1 MSIQAKGLVEIYEIN
16 NGIKYK
22 VYEGNNIVTKGFGY
36 SLANLFSEQEEQE
49 VQNFQ
54 IGYFQVGTSTVGY
67 ESYSASTSF
76 FDLSSGLIKSQ
87 YGSNLDAEVKT
98 LSSLGSTKFV
108 TFSSV
113 SLNPASAMV
122 AIYNQSL
129 TKGVARSN
137 KYRLHLEKN
146 MAIGVS
152 ATEFGLFIKNPDVNY
167 KIDKPIL
174 AAYKKLNRPL
184 VKSSDNEILIEWTIT
199 VVDTSEN

>member
-1 MSIQAKGLVEIYEIN
+1 MSALAKGVVEIYEID
-16 NGIKYK
+16 NGKKTKI
-22 VYEGNNIVTKGFGY
+22 YEGNNIITKGFGY
-36 SLANLFSEQEEQE
+36 SLANLFSEQEDQE
-49 VQNFQ
+49 VGNFQ
-54 IGYFQVGTSTVGY
+54 IGYFQIGTSTVGY
-67 ESYSASTSF
+67 EPYTASTSF
-76 FDLSSGLIKSQ
+76 FDLSSGLTKTQ

-98 LSSLGSTKFV
+98 LSGLTSTKFV

-113 SLNPASAMV
+113 SLASPSAMV
-122 AIYNQSL
+122 AIYNSSL
-129 TKGVARSN
+129 TRGLNRSN
-137 KYRLHLEKN
+137 RYRLHLEKN

-184 VKSSDNEILIEWTIT
+184 VKSSDSEILIEWTIS